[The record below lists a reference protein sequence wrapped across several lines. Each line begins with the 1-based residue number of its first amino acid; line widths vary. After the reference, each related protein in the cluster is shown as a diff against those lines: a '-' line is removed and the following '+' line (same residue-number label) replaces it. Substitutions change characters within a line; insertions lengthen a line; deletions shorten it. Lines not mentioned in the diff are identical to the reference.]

1 MPRFG
6 IKAQVMIL
14 CVGLLS
20 IPLLGISYWQE
31 IQKTALT
38 AQARIQEIEA
48 KAIATSL
55 LATQQNIG
63 ELLAADED
71 SELEKHSLSAPTIQQ
86 PIRLDGKFG
95 DWPTLAGQARRFNL
109 NYPIW
114 LAEPDEQNETAFS
127 LRLAQS
133 SQHLYAAIDVRDDK
147 LVYRQANHLR
157 LDYNEQI
164 QLTYHDNKGQ
174 LRRIVM
180 PAEQEGP
187 LASYFTDDQWQYG
200 RDLVNAKT
208 GAITLSH
215 KTGIQ
220 GYWRKTNMGYAVELR
235 MSTDVIN
242 PLQPQIRIAIVDVD
256 DNPTFGPSA
265 IVASLPKSFE
275 DKLNPVGLH
284 ARELQRVI
292 DQLKHTYARLWVY
305 DSRGREWAFAER
317 EPQSGVTPT
326 AFDSKCVRDALNSG
340 QDPSDTDINEMS
352 ELKRLVVCYPII
364 QDQKRLGVVVI
375 EESAQHVLK
384 KEEERVM
391 AIAMRL
397 GGIIVTLLVLL
408 FVYAFTL
415 VRRISKLS
423 EESRKSVDAEG
434 RIEHTT
440 INSSKNFPDEIG
452 DLSRTISTLLQ
463 KQQSYVNFLERIPQ
477 TLRHEIANPLN
488 KLRTSLEVL
497 LDDKPELAD
506 NNYIRKIDAGID
518 QIGRIT
524 LHLTEAA
531 SLESAMREEQL
542 VRLDLSQFL
551 NGYLSNWSSEIEIIE
566 WDQEPAWVMADSS
579 RLEQL
584 FDKLLD
590 NACSFCANDGR
601 VIVRV
606 ERSTQHIQVLVEND
620 GPLLPTENTRELFS
634 PMVSTRSSG
643 SSIHLG
649 LGLHI
654 AKLIS
659 EQHKAKLSG
668 TNREDGSGVVFC
680 LEFSLSR

>member
-1 MPRFG
+1 
-6 IKAQVMIL
+6 
-14 CVGLLS
+14 
-20 IPLLGISYWQE
+20 
-31 IQKTALT
+31 
-38 AQARIQEIEA
+38 
-48 KAIATSL
+48 
-55 LATQQNIG
+55 
-63 ELLAADED
+63 
-71 SELEKHSLSAPTIQQ
+71 
-86 PIRLDGKFG
+86 
-95 DWPTLAGQARRFNL
+95 
-109 NYPIW
+109 
-114 LAEPDEQNETAFS
+114 
-127 LRLAQS
+127 
-133 SQHLYAAIDVRDDK
+133 
-147 LVYRQANHLR
+147 
-157 LDYNEQI
+157 
-164 QLTYHDNKGQ
+164 
-174 LRRIVM
+174 
-180 PAEQEGP
+180 
-187 LASYFTDDQWQYG
+187 
-200 RDLVNAKT
+200 
-208 GAITLSH
+208 
-215 KTGIQ
+215 
-220 GYWRKTNMGYAVELR
+220 
-235 MSTDVIN
+235 
-242 PLQPQIRIAIVDVD
+242 
-256 DNPTFGPSA
+256 
-265 IVASLPKSFE
+265 
-275 DKLNPVGLH
+275 
-284 ARELQRVI
+284 
-292 DQLKHTYARLWVY
+292 
-305 DSRGREWAFAER
+305 
-317 EPQSGVTPT
+317 
-326 AFDSKCVRDALNSG
+326 
-340 QDPSDTDINEMS
+340 MS